1 MKKYIGILS
10 VVYIIAIIVKLK
22 DSTKSFKEHLA
33 EYKELKDRL
42 KLIGQKQNPFVMM
55 KFLNSV
61 FYFFLFMYYIAVL
74 FFFEDF
80 LVLDFFTYLL
90 IIVSA
95 YRLGRKLLINSLD
108 DFEETVKYQKNNYH
122 KKQKFDF
129 LIGLIEFAY
138 AFNALSLISFY
149 Y

>member
-10 VVYIIAIIVKLK
+10 VMYIIAIIIKLK
-22 DSTKSFKEHLA
+22 DSKKSFSQHLE
-33 EYKELKDRL
+33 EYKELKSRL
-42 KLIGQKQNPFVMM
+42 KLVGQQQNPFAMM
-55 KFLNSV
+55 KFLNSL

-74 FFFEDF
+74 FFFKDF

-108 DFEETVKYQKNNYH
+108 DFEETVKYEKNNYQ